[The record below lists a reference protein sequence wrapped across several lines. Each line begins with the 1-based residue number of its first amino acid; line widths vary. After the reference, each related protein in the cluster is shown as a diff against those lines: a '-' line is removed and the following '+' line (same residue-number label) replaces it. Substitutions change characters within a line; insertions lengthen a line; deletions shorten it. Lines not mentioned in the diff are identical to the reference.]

1 MPPCRGQPTDGWINK
16 DALCSPAGHVES
28 TATAPVTSLFLFF
41 CKKRCLFPSRGGG
54 GGARLSTSWNHI
66 SCHGHNGRFSAASTP
81 HPQAPARGGPST
93 VTLPRA
99 SSREHGLSIPPG
111 SLSGMRVPGSHA
123 GPQHQT
129 RIPRPTP
136 EPPLTAVP
144 VTRRRTE
151 SGRRHRHA
159 PVRAPSESRVGR
171 NAYHPIQDSAVPSRG
186 TFPCGT
192 SEC

>member
-1 MPPCRGQPTDGWINK
+1 MFVPEPGRGRGRPPLHQ
-16 DALCSPAGHVES
+16 LE
-28 TATAPVTSLFLFF
+28 
-41 CKKRCLFPSRGGG
+41 
-54 GGARLSTSWNHI
+54 
-66 SCHGHNGRFSAASTP
+66 P
-81 HPQAPARGGPST
+81 HQ
-93 VTLPRA
+93 LPRA
-99 SSREHGLSIPPG
+99 QWALLCRVHASPPGPGTRGAQHGDPPEGQLKRAAAEGGPRAHGLSIPPG

-186 TFPCGT
+186 NLPLWDLRMLNLPSCPPPPKGFWST
-192 SEC
+192 SLI